1 MADTIGKEKQ
11 AEAALFRNNIFEQ
24 MFPNITSL
32 EKVYDKERQLSGIDY
47 IIKSNTGECINVD
60 LKTQIGTDYKMH
72 EHDYVGSPDRGYQN
86 TDGIV
91 IEIDQYAG
99 GKWSH
104 TNTEDKATDYM
115 LYYVKDLHGERCYLI
130 GYQSIVRMS
139 EKHSEAAD
147 RYVEHTSFN
156 GTGHYIKVPFYMLN
170 VRKMVKI

>member
-1 MADTIGKEKQ
+1 MADTRGKEKQ
-11 AEAALFRNNIFEQ
+11 AEAALYRNDIWSQ
-24 MFPNITSL
+24 MFPDIVSL
-32 EKVYDKERQLSGIDY
+32 EKVYDKERQISGIDY
-47 IIKSNTGECINVD
+47 IVKSNNGESVKVD
-60 LKTQIGTDYKMH
+60 LKTQIGTDYYMH
-72 EHDYVGSPDRGYQN
+72 EHDYTGSPDRGYQS

-130 GYQSIVRMS
+130 DYKSIARMS
-139 EKHSEAAD
+139 EKHD
-147 RYVEHTSFN
+147 RYVEQTSFN

-170 VRKMVKI
+170 VRKVAKV